1 MGIEQS
7 DKLKSAPVQALRAV
21 FSSVGQ
27 LFLAA
32 DKIKTQA
39 RERTA
44 EAGQAVAARQAA
56 TRKTRSQP
64 RRPDVNRVG
73 PAADARARTDSRW
86 RSLDQTG
93 NVRLLTAEEVA
104 EAVNDRPAPPP
115 EHAGPAVGSPTA
127 VFQGH
132 RGAGSAQQTPSPP
145 SAATTGGQ
153 TSGAQV
159 ASAGRAGAANGHQ
172 PAGQQAAAE
181 LPVANYDALSL
192 PSLRAR
198 LRTLDEAQLAQLT
211 KYERAHA
218 ARADVLSMFE
228 NRIAKLRNGG

>member
-21 FSSVGQ
+21 FSGVGQ

-44 EAGQAVAARQAA
+44 GAGQARAARQAA
-56 TRKTRSQP
+56 SRKARSQP
-64 RRPDVNRVG
+64 RGPEVNG
-73 PAADARARTDSRW
+73 TSAAAAARARAESRW

-104 EAVNDRPAPPP
+104 EAVNDRSVDP
-115 EHAGPAVGSPTA
+115 
-127 VFQGH
+127 
-132 RGAGSAQQTPSPP
+132 AGSAGPP
-145 SAATTGGQ
+145 PHGGTAPREQPGPAFGGRTGVVKDHRGPASAQGTAGPPAAT
-153 TSGAQV
+153 
-159 ASAGRAGAANGHQ
+159 SAAANG
-172 PAGQQAAAE
+172 QAAAPHAAE
-181 LPVANYDALSL
+181 LPVPNYDGLSL

-198 LRTLDEAQLAQLT
+198 LRTLDEAQLTQLVR
-211 KYERAHA
+211 YERAHA
-218 ARADVLSMFE
+218 ARADVVSMFE
-228 NRIAKLRNGG
+228 NRIAKLRDPA